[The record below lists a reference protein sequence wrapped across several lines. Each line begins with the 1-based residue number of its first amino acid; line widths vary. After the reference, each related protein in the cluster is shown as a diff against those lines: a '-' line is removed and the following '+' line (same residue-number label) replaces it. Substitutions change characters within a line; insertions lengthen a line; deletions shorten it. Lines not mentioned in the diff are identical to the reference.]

1 MRKAKVAAIVCGM
14 IASCLFGGFAVVEA
28 ATITLDDSS
37 ADLVVYV
44 QPTTGDYELTESA
57 IAVTVTSIETTAEPR
72 TTTVNYAGTS
82 AAKVNTKREAPA
94 AADNAVEAGEKV
106 EAATTTAVSALHES
120 PITTET
126 VVRAPKESAARTT
139 TAVTTTTTAVTTTT
153 TVAATTAVQ
162 VETVPITEEVNIPQ
176 MPAEQAEAAFADAF
190 ESGIAVSVQ
199 PAAEQIAAEM
209 PVTPPAPVTVADVID
224 TSAMVDF
231 EIPDPSMLVAPEV
244 QPYEAPTD
252 APAVQPDS
260 NSVSVSQSDYVLLCN
275 AVAHEAGSNSIS
287 AEDKAK
293 VVEVIMN
300 RVNSSKYPDSIYGVL
315 TQKYQFTGSSTYV
328 DLGSFSGKVTDLVK
342 EAVDMYLSDPTRF
355 DHGYLNF
362 YGDGSRNHFS

>member
-126 VVRAPKESAARTT
+126 EVRAPKESAARTT

-153 TVAATTAVQ
+153 TVTEAATTTT
-162 VETVPITEEVNIPQ
+162 TVATVAATAAPASTAAPTNAPQTGDNGVAAAMALITI
-176 MPAEQAEAAFADAF
+176 AAGTAFALRRKHD
-190 ESGIAVSVQ
+190 
-199 PAAEQIAAEM
+199 
-209 PVTPPAPVTVADVID
+209 
-224 TSAMVDF
+224 
-231 EIPDPSMLVAPEV
+231 
-244 QPYEAPTD
+244 
-252 APAVQPDS
+252 
-260 NSVSVSQSDYVLLCN
+260 
-275 AVAHEAGSNSIS
+275 
-287 AEDKAK
+287 ED
-293 VVEVIMN
+293 
-300 RVNSSKYPDSIYGVL
+300 
-315 TQKYQFTGSSTYV
+315 
-328 DLGSFSGKVTDLVK
+328 
-342 EAVDMYLSDPTRF
+342 
-355 DHGYLNF
+355 
-362 YGDGSRNHFS
+362 